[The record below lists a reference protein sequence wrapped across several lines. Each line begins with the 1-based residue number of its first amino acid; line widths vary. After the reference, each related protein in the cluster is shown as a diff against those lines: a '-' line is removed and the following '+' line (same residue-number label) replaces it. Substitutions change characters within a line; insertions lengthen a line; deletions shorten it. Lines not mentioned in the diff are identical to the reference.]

1 MRYSNQLMSMVIL
14 FFTSLFLAGCSNNA
28 SQEDTAGKPAG
39 STQETEILLQY
50 LEENGNIINDKTIPY
65 FITAPELYTHLKGSN
80 YHIIDVRKPREFK
93 RGHIENAVNI
103 QPENILHY
111 FENKI
116 EPNSFEKIAIVCG
129 NSQLSGYVTLIL
141 RLLGYDNTYN
151 LKFGM
156 SSWNQELAR
165 RYWWA
170 NISNDLV
177 GLLDVKTYPKQEP
190 GNLPAIQTGQNTGYE
205 ILRARAEEALNI
217 NWDEVSIDYMEIWE
231 NPEEYYVVNYWP
243 EALYNMGHLPTAV
256 QYNPKQSLH
265 STEDI
270 YTLPTD
276 KPIITYCFTGQN
288 ASYVSGFLS
297 VLGYQFRNLDYGANT
312 FMHETLRQTQT
323 KPSRWFQEAHV
334 SDFPVSRK
342 HLAPGAGDSE
352 QDTVPVETVET
363 TSAQGGC

>member
-1 MRYSNQLMSMVIL
+1 MKHSNQLINIAFL
-14 FFTSLFLAGCSNNA
+14 SLVFVFLAGCNNNQ
-28 SQEDTAGKPAG
+28 SEKEPVKTSG

-65 FITAPELYTHLKGSN
+65 FITAPELYTHLRASN
-80 YHIIDVRKPREFK
+80 YHIIDVRTPREFK

-103 QPENILHY
+103 QPKNILHY

-141 RLLGYDNTYN
+141 RLLGYDNTFN

-156 SSWNQELAR
+156 SSWDQELAR

-177 GLLDVKTYPKQEP
+177 GLLDIKEYPKNEP
-190 GNLPAIQTGQNTGYE
+190 GKLPAINTGKNSGYE
-205 ILRARAEEALNI
+205 ILRARAREALNI
-217 NWDEVSIDYMEIWE
+217 NWGEVSIDYLELWE
-231 NPEEYYVVNYWP
+231 NPEDYYIVNYWP

-256 QYNPKQSLH
+256 QYNPKKSLH

-270 YTLPTD
+270 YTLPTN
-276 KPIITYCFTGQN
+276 KPIVTYCFTGQN

-297 VLGYQFRNLDYGANT
+297 VLGYQFKNLDYGANS
-312 FMHETLRQTQT
+312 FMYETLMQTQT
-323 KPSRWFQEAHV
+323 NPNKWFQEMHI

-342 HLAPGAGDSE
+342 HLAPNAGNSG
-352 QDTVPVETVET
+352 QDTVPTETEESTTVE
-363 TSAQGGC
+363 GGC